1 MTQHLRPYIG
11 ILAIT
16 LAVAC
21 FPPIALAA
29 EDARELLDF
38 LKTEAAPPA
47 PLLPDDV
54 TIADDFVPG
63 DGVPVGEAQLV
74 QGKVFVIHRGANIA
88 YRLKKGLAV
97 FGGDTLI
104 TESRSRASLLMVD
117 QSALALAGRSK
128 LVIDKSIYD
137 AKANSRDTE
146 LRLLFG
152 RVRSIVSKI
161 GSKPNYKIKTPTAV
175 AGVRGTD
182 FGLAVGLA
190 LRKKTSALQRT
201 LAFLNPVREADAMAP
216 GALMTVALTGP
227 GSTIGLTGAIG
238 KTTIVGP
245 ASVASVIDGAAAS
258 AATFV
263 GVSAAI
269 DALSSISPGLATM
282 SMPPEFD

>member
-1 MTQHLRPYIG
+1 MTQHFRPYFS

-21 FPPIALAA
+21 FPLIPLAA
-29 EDARELLDF
+29 DDAQELLDF

-63 DGVPVGEAQLV
+63 DGVPVGEVQLV
-74 QGKVFVIHRGANIA
+74 QGKVFVIHQAANIA

-97 FGGDTLI
+97 FSGDTLV
-104 TESRSRASLLMVD
+104 TESRSRASLLMAD

-128 LVIDKSIYD
+128 LVVDKSVYD
-137 AKANSRDTE
+137 VKANSRDTE
-146 LRLLFG
+146 IRLLFG

-161 GSKPNYKIKTPTAV
+161 GSKPNYKINTPTAV

-190 LRKKTSALQRT
+190 PSKKTSALQHT
-201 LAFLNPVREADAMAP
+201 LAFLNPVREAHAIAP

-238 KTTIVGP
+238 ETTMIGP
-245 ASVASVIDGAAAS
+245 ASVASVIDGAAVS

-263 GVSAAI
+263 GVGAAAK
-269 DALSSISPGLATM
+269 ALRTIGPGLATM